1 MTMNIQYDRDLK
13 SEPLLGELADV
24 AVALLR

>member
-1 MTMNIQYDRDLK
+1 MTMNFQYDRDLK

>member
-1 MTMNIQYDRDLK
+1 MTMNFQYDRDLK
-13 SEPLLGELADV
+13 SEPLLGKLADV

>member
-1 MTMNIQYDRDLK
+1 MTMNFQYDRDLK
-13 SEPLLGELADV
+13 SGPPLGELVDA